1 MKSYDYCL
9 IATQKGKTIINRI
22 YHLDR
27 GYEDIE
33 KKLRKVGA
41 KIKTSKKTLNEEE
54 YHKKIE
60 RKLNDLVIK
69 IEKGELTLDDLS
81 KADQKVI
88 SRMLE
93 ERK

>member
-1 MKSYDYCL
+1 MDFNYFIQSGQSVPV
-9 IATQKGKTIINRI
+9 T
-22 YHLDR
+22 
-27 GYEDIE
+27 
-33 KKLRKVGA
+33 
-41 KIKTSKKTLNEEE
+41 
-54 YHKKIE
+54 
-60 RKLNDLVIK
+60 VIK

>member
-1 MKSYDYCL
+1 MESFGDYIKRL
-9 IATQKGKTIINRI
+9 RNEKGLNQTELAGQVK
-22 YHLDR
+22 LD
-27 GYEDIE
+27 GGGMS
-33 KKLRKVGA
+33 KVEND
-41 KIKTSKKTLNEEE
+41 KKTLNEEE